1 MKKKVKRKKVE
12 VNAVDTRP
20 RKISNLYILL
30 LSVISVV
37 LFILS
42 IVMFGIIITI
52 PIMVFFA
59 ILIALTITLDRYP
72 KNSGKRKL
80 IKSIFILILTL
91 GIIGILS
98 FILFFAY
105 IVITAPKFDTEQL
118 VTRETTRVYDNKNKL
133 VATFGSDKREN
144 VTYDEIPE
152 VLIDAIIATEDSR
165 FFQHNGL
172 DAPRFAKAV
181 IGQLLG
187 RDAGG
192 GSTLTMQV
200 VKKSF
205 TSDNADGIKGIIRKF
220 TDIYLSVFKMEKAY
234 TKQEI
239 IEFYANI
246 PFLGSNSFG
255 IEQASQTYFG
265 KHATELNL
273 SEASLI
279 AGLFQAPSSY
289 DPNIYPENA
298 EARRATVL
306 SLMVRHGYITQEQAD
321 IASSISVEDLLSP
334 NSSSYA
340 TSEYQP
346 YLDTVYNE
354 VVKKYGFDPYVVSM
368 DIYTNMDTKKQ
379 EALNDVFS
387 GKTYKW
393 PNKTVQAGVVA
404 IDSSTGKII
413 ALGAGRNR
421 KGELTMSYATDIKRQ
436 IGSTAK
442 PLFDYAPGIEYENWS
457 TAKIFSDTPTSYSG
471 GGGKIVNYDYAYKG
485 DITLRYAL
493 SDSRNIPAVKA
504 FRSVDNEKIKKFVT
518 SIGLTPEIDSSGYL
532 HEAHALGAFDGTSPL
547 QLAGAFQIFS
557 NGGYYYEPYT
567 VNKLVLRNSDEVIDE
582 KETAPEKKKII
593 SDSTAYMIADVLK
606 QTAKNIGVYGAVSDQ
621 IALKTGTTNYDDKT
635 RAYYG
640 YPSGTGPD
648 GLVAGFTPD
657 ISLAMWTGYTENKK
671 GQFLYSGTMYT
682 HKNNLYK
689 ACAKAIFNNNGATFK
704 KPSSVVSVKVEKG
717 TELLP
722 SKSTPSNMIITEL
735 FKRGTEPTETSG
747 RYKTLDTPTGF
758 TAEYVDGKVKLS
770 WNSVN
775 KPEDMSEKTNGQFG
789 YRVYKD
795 GKQIAFTTD
804 NYYTYTP
811 NYPYG
816 TYTVRTSFK
825 NVTTNMSS
833 PATASIASK
842 IKFEFNDES
851 ETTLPIGSTYT
862 PTSNP
867 VSVYENDEDVTS
879 SAKITSKIID
889 NATGKEV
896 SSIDTSAFSSYTIQ
910 YTASYRGESET
921 FSKNITVN

>member
-12 VNAVDTRP
+12 VEAVEVRP

-37 LFILS
+37 LFIASL
-42 IVMFGIIITI
+42 IMFGLLITVF
-52 PIMVFFA
+52 IMVFFA

-72 KNSGKRKL
+72 KNSKKRKL
-80 IKSIFILILTL
+80 IKSIFIIIL
-91 GIIGILS
+91 GIGIVGILC

-105 IVITAPKFDTEQL
+105 IIISAPEFDTEKL
-118 VTRETTRVYDNKNKL
+118 VTRETTRVYDNENKL

-187 RDAGG
+187 RNAGG

-200 VKKSF
+200 VKKTF
-205 TSDNADGIKGIIRKF
+205 TSDNAEGIKGIIRKF
-220 TDIYLSVFKMEKAY
+220 TDIYLAVFKMEKAY

-265 KHATELNL
+265 KDATELNL

-279 AGLFQAPSSY
+279 AGLFQAPTTY
-289 DPNIYPENA
+289 DPNTNPENA
-298 EARRATVL
+298 EARRSTVL

-321 IASSISVEDLLSP
+321 IASAISVEDLLSP
-334 NSSSYA
+334 ESNSYA
-340 TSEYQP
+340 TSEYQA

-354 VVKKYGFDPYVVSM
+354 VVEKYGLDPYTTSM
-368 DIYTNMDTKKQ
+368 DIYTNMDTEKQ
-379 EALNDVFS
+379 EALNDVFN
-387 GKTYKW
+387 GKTYTW
-393 PNKTVQAGVVA
+393 PNDSIQAGVVA
-404 IDSSTGKII
+404 IDSSSGKII

-457 TAKIFSDTPTSYSG
+457 TGKIFSDTATTYTGTNDS
-471 GGGKIVNYDYAYKG
+471 IVNYDHAYKG
-485 DITLRYAL
+485 NITLRYAL

-504 FRSVDNEKIKKFVT
+504 FRSVDNEKIKDFVL
-518 SIGLTPEIDSSGYL
+518 SIGLTPEIDSSGYI

-547 QLAGAFQIFS
+547 QLAGAYQIFS

-567 VNKLVLRNSDEVIDE
+567 VNKIVLRNSDEVIDE
-582 KETAPEKKKII
+582 DETAPEKKQVL

-606 QTAKNIGVYGAVSDQ
+606 QTAKNIGVYGVVSDQ
-621 IALKTGTTNYDDKT
+621 IALKTGTTNYDEKT
-635 RAYYG
+635 REYYG

-648 GLVAGFTPD
+648 GLVAGFTSD

-671 GQFLYSGTMYT
+671 GQYLSSSAMYT
-682 HKNNLYK
+682 HKNSLYK
-689 ACAKAIFNNNGATFK
+689 ACAKAVFNNNGATFK
-704 KPSSVVSVKVEKG
+704 KPSSVVSVKIEKG

-722 SKSTPSNMIITEL
+722 SSGTPSNMIITEL
-735 FKRGTEPTETSG
+735 FKRGTEPTETSS
-747 RYKTLDTPTGF
+747 RYKTLDAPTGF
-758 TAEYVDGKVKLS
+758 TAEYSNGTVKLS

-775 KPEDMSEKTNGQFG
+775 KPEDMSEKTNGTFG
-789 YRVYKD
+789 YRIYKD

-811 NYPYG
+811 DYPYG
-816 TYTVRTSFK
+816 TYTVKTSFK

-833 PATASIASK
+833 AVTATIESK

-867 VSVYENDEDVTS
+867 VSVYENNEDVTS
-879 SAKITSKIID
+879 SASVTSKIID
-889 NATGKEV
+889 NATGNEV
-896 SSIDTSAFSSYTIQ
+896 SDIDTSVVGSYTIQ
-910 YTASYRGESET
+910 YTVSYRGESET
-921 FSKNITVN
+921 FSKNITIN